1 MNEEIYLLHDKN
13 SFPYGIF
20 TDINMLINKYDNFD
34 KRIKKFNKD
43 DLYVSII
50 NSFDA
55 FKVNGIAKNIDNYG
69 NFVNENRYNY
79 RIKESYSAE
88 NNVLIL
94 VFDFDENSKEHCFIG
109 AYNNLNTLIEHYN
122 KLAKESNVDVEE
134 LQYLAFEK
142 PINKISVN
150 GLIPLTFEG
159 GMLSAICLEELFD
172 FKEGLNNG

>member
-13 SFPYGIF
+13 SFPYGVF

-50 NSFDA
+50 NCFDA
-55 FKVNGIAKNIDNYG
+55 FKVNGIAKNTDNYG
-69 NFVNENRYNY
+69 SFVNENRYNY

-109 AYNNLNTLIEHYN
+109 TYNNLNTLIEHYN

-159 GMLSAICLEELFD
+159 GMLSAICVEEIIN
-172 FKEGLNNG
+172 FKEVLNNG

>member
-1 MNEEIYLLHDKN
+1 
-13 SFPYGIF
+13 
-20 TDINMLINKYDNFD
+20 KYDNFD

-50 NSFDA
+50 NCFDA

>member
-1 MNEEIYLLHDKN
+1 MNEEIYLLHDKD

-50 NSFDA
+50 NCFDA

-94 VFDFDENSKEHCFIG
+94 VFD
-109 AYNNLNTLIEHYN
+109 
-122 KLAKESNVDVEE
+122 
-134 LQYLAFEK
+134 
-142 PINKISVN
+142 
-150 GLIPLTFEG
+150 
-159 GMLSAICLEELFD
+159 
-172 FKEGLNNG
+172 

>member
-50 NSFDA
+50 NCFDA

-69 NFVNENRYNY
+69 DFVNENRYNY

-94 VFDFDENSKEHCFIG
+94 VFDFDENSKEYCFIG

-134 LQYLAFEK
+134 LQYLAFGK

-159 GMLSAICLEELFD
+159 GMLSAICVAEIIQINLIILQ
-172 FKEGLNNG
+172 

>member
-1 MNEEIYLLHDKN
+1 
-13 SFPYGIF
+13 
-20 TDINMLINKYDNFD
+20 FD
-34 KRIKKFNKD
+34 KRIKKFNKE

-50 NSFDA
+50 NCFDT
-55 FKVNGIAKNIDNYG
+55 FKVNGIAKNIDNYD
-69 NFVNENRYNY
+69 NFVIENRYNY

-109 AYNNLNTLIEHYN
+109 AYNNLDTLIEHYN
-122 KLAKESNVDVEE
+122 KLAKESNVDVKE
-134 LQYLAFEK
+134 LQYLAFEN

-159 GMLSAICLEELFD
+159 GMLTAICSEELID